1 MLLDGKLDWVVSD
14 HACCRHELKVDGAD
28 PGNVFLAK
36 SGFGGTEYLLPALIS
51 AGTRRGMSLNRIA
64 ELSSYNPAR
73 RFGLNAKGDIAPG
86 CDADLVLVDP
96 GESWIVRAQESPST
110 QGYTPFEGIELSARV
125 KQTWLRGRLIYDG
138 NIVGEPAGK
147 YLNRPYR

>member
-1 MLLDGKLDWVVSD
+1 M
-14 HACCRHELKVDGAD
+14 
-28 PGNVFLAK
+28 FLAK

-51 AGTRRGMSLNRIA
+51 EGTRRGMSLNRIA

-73 RFGLNAKGDIAPG
+73 RFGLNGKGDIAPD

-110 QGYTPFEGIELSARV
+110 QGYTPFEGIELLARV

-147 YLNRPYR
+147 YLRRPYREMADVLT